1 LFGVTEHLASVVDV
15 GEGLADVARDNGG
28 VVEVVEKPP
37 TIFSEDNLLFS
48 TLNGG
53 CKVQVVATV

>member
-1 LFGVTEHLASVVDV
+1 M

-28 VVEVVEKPP
+28 VVEVVEKSP
-37 TIFSEDNLLFS
+37 TILGEDNLLFS